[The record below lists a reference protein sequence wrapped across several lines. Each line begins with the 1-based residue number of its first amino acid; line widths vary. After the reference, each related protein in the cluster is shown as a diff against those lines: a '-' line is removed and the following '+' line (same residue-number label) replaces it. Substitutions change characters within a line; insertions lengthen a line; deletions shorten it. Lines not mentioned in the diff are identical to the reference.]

1 MRTLKSRIDELGI
14 KADVEYGTH
23 APIPEDFQLA
33 GACAPATIGIT
44 PTSHPGGVQPPPA
57 GLDVNKTRDPG
68 TGRAGSHTELAQVPA
83 RKLHPGSPGQRGGA
97 EIQPTRPAKPARW
110 K

>member
-33 GACAPATIGIT
+33 GACAP
-44 PTSHPGGVQPPPA
+44 P
-57 GLDVNKTRDPG
+57 
-68 TGRAGSHTELAQVPA
+68 
-83 RKLHPGSPGQRGGA
+83 
-97 EIQPTRPAKPARW
+97 
-110 K
+110 